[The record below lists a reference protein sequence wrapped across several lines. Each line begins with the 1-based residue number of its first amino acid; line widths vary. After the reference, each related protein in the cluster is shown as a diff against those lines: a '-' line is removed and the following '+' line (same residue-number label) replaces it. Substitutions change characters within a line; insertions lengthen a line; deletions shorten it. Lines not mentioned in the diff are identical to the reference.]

1 MLCGMLPSL
10 TRMVGTRWADHTP
23 TKPSTVLIKPG
34 WRLEPW
40 HLRPMGEG
48 GGGGDKE
55 EREMKHKMEKIQFFL
70 LKSSMPVMGHS
81 ESSLLASGVGP
92 K

>member
-1 MLCGMLPSL
+1 MAPPSHG
-10 TRMVGTRWADHTP
+10 RR
-23 TKPSTVLIKPG
+23 
-34 WRLEPW
+34 
-40 HLRPMGEG
+40 G